1 MNIHGFGVTDEVDT
15 PDFLQQ
21 LIATPDALGVLN
33 EQLEDLVFLG
43 GEGQIRAIPGD
54 PAFTGIQA
62 QVGVSE
68 GMRLGG
74 RRLRLTGSP
83 QQGPAAGHQLAQPKG
98 FDQVI
103 VGAHLKPQHPI
114 GLTVSGADHQ
124 DRGGVVDATELAAK
138 VKPPQAGEHQI
149 EHDQIHRI

>member
-21 LIATPDALGVLN
+21 LIATPDALGVLD

-43 GEGQIRAIPGD
+43 RECEVRSIPGD

-68 GMRLGG
+68 GMLLGG
-74 RRLRLTGSP
+74 RRLRLTC
-83 QQGPAAGHQLAQPKG
+83 
-98 FDQVI
+98 
-103 VGAHLKPQHPI
+103 
-114 GLTVSGADHQ
+114 
-124 DRGGVVDATELAAK
+124 
-138 VKPPQAGEHQI
+138 PPQ
-149 EHDQIHRI
+149 